1 MCSCRAAAIAA
12 DAARAKLFAS
22 EAISFAH
29 EGTRRGGLDMGVQVH
44 MEADN
49 VAVLAMPSDVILED
63 VGEMKSL
70 AADLVS
76 RGVQR
81 VILDFR
87 GVERI
92 DSRGLGQVVVFY
104 TKLRDANIPLAIVT
118 GRAIVRELFSLT
130 NLDKIMPVFDSMQD
144 ALANG

>member
-1 MCSCRAAAIAA
+1 
-12 DAARAKLFAS
+12 
-22 EAISFAH
+22 
-29 EGTRRGGLDMGVQVH
+29 MGVQVH

-70 AADLVS
+70 ATDLVS

-130 NLDKIMPVFDSMQD
+130 NLDKIMPMFDSMQD